1 MSFMYRNAIS
11 TSGILLIAVALLGQG
26 CSGTS
31 NGNPVAPT
39 DSVTAVPVALSEV
52 MRGSI
57 DARYAGTA
65 SLEAWEEAK
74 VASRS
79 TGIVV
84 ELNVEEGDWVKTG
97 DVLAKL
103 DDEQLQIELQQ
114 TEAQLN
120 KLESDHERSRSLFEK
135 KLISQEQYD
144 AIRFEFQQ
152 LKAAHQLKML
162 QLEQTQI
169 TSPITG
175 VISQRLIKMGNLVTA
190 NQEVFQVT
198 SMNRLRAIMHIP
210 EHELGKMKVG
220 QEVQVKADALP
231 GMDFRG
237 KVDLISPVIDTE
249 TGTVKVTIAVE
260 SKPQLKPGMFCR
272 VQLVYDRRDNAM
284 LVPRNAV
291 VTEDRDRFVYVVE
304 NGMAFRKPVVTGY
317 VNDTSIEIVEGLFDG
332 APIITMGQNGLKDS
346 TKVEA
351 VQQFSSRF

>member
-1 MSFMYRNAIS
+1 MYRSAFA
-11 TSGILLIAVALLGQG
+11 TSGILCITLAFLGQA
-26 CSGTS
+26 CSSSS
-31 NGNPVAPT
+31 NGNPVAST
-39 DSVTAVPVALSEV
+39 DSTTAVPVALGEV
-52 MRGSI
+52 VLGSI

-65 SLEAWEEAK
+65 SLEAWDEAK

-79 TGIVV
+79 TGIVTA
-84 ELNVEEGDWVKTG
+84 LNVEEGDWVKAG

-103 DDEQLQIELQQ
+103 DDEQLSIELVQ
-114 TEAQLN
+114 TKAQLS
-120 KLESDHERSRSLFEK
+120 KLENDHARSLGLFEK

-144 AIRFEFQQ
+144 AVRYEYDR
-152 LKAAHQLKML
+152 LKAAHDLKVL
-162 QLEQTQI
+162 QLEQTKI
-169 TSPITG
+169 TSPISG
-175 VISQRLIKMGNLVTA
+175 VVSQRLIKMGNLVTT

-210 EHELGKMKVG
+210 EHELGKMRLG
-220 QEVQVKADALP
+220 QEVDVKADALP
-231 GMDFRG
+231 GMEFRG
-237 KVDLISPVIDTE
+237 KVDLISPVIDTQ

-272 VQLVYDRRDNAM
+272 VQLVYDRRSNAM

-317 VNDTSIEIVEGLFDG
+317 VNDTSVEIVEGLFEG

-346 TKVEA
+346 TRVEA
-351 VQQFSSRF
+351 VQQYSSRF